1 MIIANSDLC
10 FKYFENFTLDQNKN
24 FAHQILLLFFWNH
37 TQLTM
42 LFPMISFE
50 SVLLWYLFLIKNY
63 EYTEVFEFGVQFYM
77 CYVI

>member
-10 FKYFENFTLDQNKN
+10 FKYFENFTMDQNKN
-24 FAHQILLLFFWNH
+24 LAHQILLLFFWNH

-50 SVLLWYLFLIKNY
+50 SVLLCYLFLIKNY

-77 CYVI
+77 YYAI